1 MLNNFNKKL
10 RVSALLLFLTGN
22 NLRFVNLYK
31 MLKKNLKL
39 SQLILIKAYKKDGN
53 RLEYRR

>member
-10 RVSALLLFLTGN
+10 RASALLLFLTGN

-31 MLKKNLKL
+31 MLKK
-39 SQLILIKAYKKDGN
+39 I
-53 RLEYRR
+53 